1 MHNGSMSVESV
12 GCVADAVSD
21 LLASTSDIDFHV
33 ENDGIGSYE
42 CHGYRG
48 FHHGTNYAVADS
60 DLTFKIDAPLIR
72 RHKSSS
78 AVKIELEAIRKMSF
92 NLSVGGCDGE
102 HCGPCRAVCGEY
114 MIELNVVDVEMEVI
128 DGRLVFWVRFQ

>member
-78 AVKIELEAIRKMSF
+78 AVKNEVEVIKRMSF
-92 NLSVGGCDGE
+92 HDWSDGCDGE
-102 HCGPCRAVCGEY
+102 HRGPCRAVCGEY